1 MTKPAAPLPFV
12 AAPFGDIDLA
22 QRLAHAAAEQ
32 WGLAEP
38 VLLRAGMNVLFS
50 AHDVVLRVSRPTA
63 DPACAYRLATLLG
76 EAGIR
81 VPRFVEP
88 EPFVA
93 HDCVVFAVAREHS
106 MGAIDWAEVGEMVA
120 RVHRLQPG
128 DVRACYPLPR
138 GASFGW
144 WQFEPM
150 LAAVD
155 DLLDPAA
162 RNGLVNAIEQHAGW
176 VDAGSAE
183 VVCHGDV
190 HPGNVIAT
198 AAGAV
203 LLDWD
208 LVCLAPVGWDHG
220 PLLTWTE
227 RWGGEP
233 GIYDAFASG
242 YGSSLRADPTA
253 RALATLRLVAATL
266 MRLRAGRTD
275 PAAMAEAE
283 QRLRWWRGDPDAPMW
298 RSQ

>member
-1 MTKPAAPLPFV
+1 MTKPAAPPPFV

-22 QRLAHAAAEQ
+22 LRLAHAAAEQ